1 MPIYRAAKKGVTY
14 SEALAAAYAS
24 APEDEVVLDTLE
36 FRHPLFLDNGSPFAV
51 RVVNDHSDLT
61 ATLEASAPMN
71 PSASVT
77 FKASYFAFTRPAE
90 SESGSTP
97 EVEITV
103 QNVSRYLMQYLD
115 SAKESRVPI
124 EVTWRPYLASDLTAP
139 HMNPPLT
146 LTLRSVTC
154 DMMTVS
160 ARAGFGDLT
169 NRRFPAIE
177 YTAKKFPGLTAR

>member
-1 MPIYRAAKKGVTY
+1 MPDYRTARKGITY

-36 FRHPLFLDNGSPFAV
+36 FRHPSFLDGGVPFGI
-51 RVVNDHSDLT
+51 RVVNDHSDLA
-61 ATLEASAPMN
+61 ATLEADAPLN
-71 PSASVT
+71 AGEEVT
-77 FKASYFAFTRPAE
+77 FYGVYFIFTRPGE
-90 SESGSTP
+90 SDSGSTP

-103 QNVSRYLMQYLD
+103 DNVARHLMQYLD
-115 SAKESRVPI
+115 AAKESRVPI
-124 EVTWRPYLASDLTAP
+124 QVTWRPYIASDLTAP

-146 LTLRSVTC
+146 LTLRSISCSMSVVT
-154 DMMTVS
+154 

-177 YTAKKFPGLTAR
+177 YTSEKFPGLSAR

>member
-1 MPIYRAAKKGVTY
+1 MPDYRATRKGITY

-36 FRHPLFLDNGSPFAV
+36 FRHPTFLDGSTPFGI

-61 ATLEASAPMN
+61 ATLEADAPLN
-71 PSASVT
+71 PGASVL
-77 FKASYFAFTRPAE
+77 FYGVYFTFTRP
-90 SESGSTP
+90 SESDSGSVP

-103 QNVSRYLMQYLD
+103 DNVARHLMQYLD
-115 SAKESRVPI
+115 AAKESRVPI

-146 LTLRSVTC
+146 LSLRSVSC
-154 DMMTVS
+154 GMTTVT
-160 ARAGFGDLT
+160 ARAGYGDLT

-177 YTAKKFPGLTAR
+177 YTAKKFPGLSAR